1 MSGKLTWKKP
11 NGEWGIE
18 GVDLTALQPAAYAAI
33 AKLKDIEHPSCP
45 TNGDMVRRM
54 TDEELAAVIMCPYD
68 GAPEHLYLCTEPG
81 GCIKCVLH
89 WLGDPA

>member
-11 NGEWGIE
+11 NGEWGVE
-18 GVDLTALQPAAYAAI
+18 GVDLTALPPAAYAAI

-54 TDEELAAVIMCPYD
+54 TDEELAGVIMCPHD
-68 GAPEHLYLCTEPG
+68 ALPGLCLTDPTTS
-81 GCIKCVLH
+81 CLKCTLD
-89 WLGDPA
+89 WLKDPA